1 MEKRADDPLVWLDDR
16 AQLPAE
22 SDAQSREARKKGEGK
37 GMSMAMR
44 MMKKMG
50 WQEGKGLGKN
60 QDGIDAPLVVKK
72 DGRDTGRIIKSKALF
87 SSEKKEIEDELPPD
101 KAQSR

>member
-1 MEKRADDPLVWLDDR
+1 
-16 AQLPAE
+16 
-22 SDAQSREARKKGEGK
+22 
-37 GMSMAMR
+37 MSMAMR

-60 QDGIDAPLVVKK
+60 QGGHRPLVVKK

-87 SSEKKEIEDELPPD
+87 FSSERTRSKTICLRIKRRADRMRSFRRVDGTVQYLAKREKNYTEVF
-101 KAQSR
+101 

>member
-1 MEKRADDPLVWLDDR
+1 MTDRPAVDALRYVGRKTLRKLQGRSNENLTAAPDAESFGRAMMEKLGW
-16 AQLPAE
+16 
-22 SDAQSREARKKGEGK
+22 KEGS
-37 GMSMAMR
+37 GI
-44 MMKKMG
+44 
-50 WQEGKGLGKN
+50 GKN

-87 SSEKKEIEDELPPD
+87 SSEKNEIEDELPPD